1 MVGQLN
7 LHSVLF
13 VEKENKMTTF
23 ERSCWRVALKL
34 LIQIALLTM
43 QIGKRNNVIYDM
55 SDEIR
60 EARTVIKEL

>member
-1 MVGQLN
+1 
-7 LHSVLF
+7 
-13 VEKENKMTTF
+13 MTTF

-34 LIQIALLTM
+34 LIQIALLSM
-43 QIGKRNNVIYDM
+43 QIGKRNNVTYDM